1 MTAKPNDAKP
11 MTGAAPMTAKPND
24 AKPMTTK
31 STALVILGPTGSGKT
46 ALSEAI
52 AGKIPAEIVSADSRQ
67 IYRFMDIG
75 TAKPPATLQ
84 QKFPH
89 HFIDILNPDQDYSAG
104 EYARAAR
111 EVIEQIFQRKKLP
124 LVVGGSGLYIRALL
138 EGFFKEDVKDPGIRA
153 ELERRMEREG
163 IEPLYAELRRV
174 DPAAAE
180 KIHPRNTRRVIRF
193 LEVYYACGTPMSQIQ
208 QASPDP
214 APFAALKI
222 GLAVE
227 RKTLYARINRRVEEM
242 FEQGLVQEVR
252 ELLQRGF
259 PRESNTLNSVGY
271 KEVIAYLRGE
281 IDLFTCKELVK
292 RNTRRYAKRQMT
304 WFRAEK
310 NVHWI
315 ESGAEADLP
324 ALAERVLAKWLS
336 S

>member
-1 MTAKPNDAKP
+1 MTSNDAQPMATKP
-11 MTGAAPMTAKPND
+11 PV
-24 AKPMTTK
+24 
-31 STALVILGPTGSGKT
+31 LVILGPTGSGKT

-75 TAKPPATLQ
+75 TAKPPAALLR
-84 QKFPH
+84 KIPH
-89 HFIDILNPDQDYSAG
+89 HFVDILNPDQDFSAG

-111 EVIEQIFQRKKLP
+111 EVVEQIFQRKKLP

-138 EGFFKEDVKDPGIRA
+138 EGFFKEDVKDPAIRA
-153 ELERRMEREG
+153 ELERRLEREG
-163 IEPLYAELRRV
+163 IEPLYAELQRV
-174 DPAAAE
+174 DPAGAE
-180 KIHPRNTRRVIRF
+180 KIHPRNARRVIRF
-193 LEVYYACGTPMSQIQ
+193 LEVYYASGTPMSQIQ

-214 APFAALKI
+214 ASFAALKI

-227 RKTLYARINRRVEEM
+227 RKTLYARLNRRVEEM
-242 FEQGLVQEVR
+242 FEQGLAAEVR
-252 ELLQRGF
+252 GILERGF
-259 PRESNTLNSVGY
+259 SPESNALNSVGY

-315 ESGAEADLP
+315 ETGGEEGLSAP
-324 ALAERVLAKWLS
+324 AERVLAKWLS
-336 S
+336 RELNC

>member
-1 MTAKPNDAKP
+1 MTIKP
-11 MTGAAPMTAKPND
+11 TAV
-24 AKPMTTK
+24 
-31 STALVILGPTGSGKT
+31 VILGPTGSGKT

-52 AGKIPAEIVSADSRQ
+52 AEKIPIEIVSADSRQ

-75 TAKPPATLQ
+75 TAKPPAALM
-84 QKFPH
+84 QKVPH
-89 HFIDILNPDQDYSAG
+89 HFIDILNPDQHYSAG

-111 EVIEQIFQRKKLP
+111 EVVGQIFQRKKLP

-138 EGFFKEDVKDPGIRA
+138 DGFFKEDVKDPTIRA
-153 ELERRMEREG
+153 ELERRLEQEG
-163 IEPLYAELRRV
+163 IEPLYAELQRV
-174 DPAAAE
+174 DPVGAE

-208 QASPDP
+208 KAHPDP

-222 GLAVE
+222 GLAME
-227 RKTLYARINRRVEEM
+227 RKTLYARLNRRVEEM
-242 FEQGLVQEVR
+242 FEQGLVEEVR
-252 ELLQRGF
+252 GILAQGFSPEL
-259 PRESNTLNSVGY
+259 NALNSVGY
-271 KEVIAYLRGE
+271 KEVIAYLCGE

-315 ESGAEADLP
+315 EVGAEENLC
-324 ALAERVLAKWLS
+324 ALAERVLTKWRSGELNG
-336 S
+336 